1 MDWWLMKVW
10 VEETTG
16 LNMDALHVH
25 AGVLAQLFFAL
36 VLRRSLASVWPWLL
50 LLAAQIG
57 NEWWDLTY
65 EIWPTRDEQWAESIR
80 DTWNTMLLPTLL
92 LILSRFAPG
101 LLVRREPP
109 PPAASES
116 TGEHQPG

>member
-1 MDWWLMKVW
+1 MDWWLMKAW

-25 AGVLAQLFFAL
+25 AGILAQLFFAL
-36 VLRRSLASVWPWLL
+36 ILRRSIGSVWPWLL

-65 EIWPTRDEQWAESIR
+65 EIWPTRDKQWAESIR

-92 LILSRFAPG
+92 LVLSRYAPG
-101 LLVRREPP
+101 LLVRKERPQAD
-109 PPAASES
+109 AAER
-116 TGEHQPG
+116 TG

>member
-1 MDWWLMKVW
+1 MDWWQMKYW

-25 AGVLAQLFFAL
+25 AGVLAQLLVAL
-36 VLRRSLASVWPWLL
+36 VLRRSVASVWPWLL
-50 LLAAQIG
+50 VLAAAVA

-65 EIWPTRDEQWAESIR
+65 EIWPTRDEQWDESIR

-92 LILSRFAPG
+92 LLLSRFAPG
-101 LLVRREPP
+101 LLVRRAAPEEPAGSGE
-109 PPAASES
+109 AA
-116 TGEHQPG
+116 

>member
-36 VLRRSLASVWPWLL
+36 ILRRSLASVWPWLL
-50 LLAAQIG
+50 LL
-57 NEWWDLTY
+57 TPS
-65 EIWPTRDEQWAESIR
+65 PTRRS
-80 DTWNTMLLPTLL
+80 P
-92 LILSRFAPG
+92 
-101 LLVRREPP
+101 
-109 PPAASES
+109 
-116 TGEHQPG
+116 H